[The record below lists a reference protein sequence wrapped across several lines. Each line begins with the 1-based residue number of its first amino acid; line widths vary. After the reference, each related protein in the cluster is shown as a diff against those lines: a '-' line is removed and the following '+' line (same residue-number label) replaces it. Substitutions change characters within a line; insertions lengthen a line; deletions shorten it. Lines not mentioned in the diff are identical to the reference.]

1 MKIVKIG
8 AALLLPLLVGIA
20 IIIWIG
26 QNIKSDTSI
35 EAFFTAWL
43 IFMPVCSGFV
53 CGRQYPQTPVRAGII
68 CGAVLAVA
76 LMMALF
82 CLLPVLRAP
91 LFYLILSLIAMA
103 ITVFSTF
110 WGAAAKRASMIW
122 REHKQQQQSK
132 NDDLGQ

>member
-1 MKIVKIG
+1 MKLVKIG
-8 AALLLPLLVGIA
+8 AALLLPLLVGVF
-20 IIIWIG
+20 IIIFVG
-26 QNIKSDTSI
+26 QNISADTSI
-35 EAFFTAWL
+35 EPFFTAWL

-76 LMMALF
+76 LVVALF

-103 ITVFSTF
+103 IAVFSAF
-110 WGAAAKRASMIW
+110 WGAAAKRASLIW
-122 REHKQQQQSK
+122 RERKQPQPDK
-132 NDDLGQ
+132 NDDLG